1 MGRIGDLILGT
12 YGVLMVIVTT
22 PFLNMV
28 ALDSSGSM
36 HSENY
41 FFLSI
46 SLIVMYFSHFYLYK
60 VFFGVKKGADRIPFY
75 RKRWFAKTIA
85 GFISIFVYSFV
96 ISPLYHREYHIY
108 SSFDVEYSLTTFV
121 VFMFFF
127 MLFYVVFGELL
138 YECVGDKN

>member
-1 MGRIGDLILGT
+1 MLISTEVFSLLPKIKAIHYNKSMGRIGDLILGT

-60 VFFGVKKGADRIPFY
+60 VFFGVKKGLIVFHSI
-75 RKRWFAKTIA
+75 AKD
-85 GFISIFVYSFV
+85 GLQKQSLVSFPYL
-96 ISPLYHREYHIY
+96 STHL
-108 SSFDVEYSLTTFV
+108 
-121 VFMFFF
+121 
-127 MLFYVVFGELL
+127 
-138 YECVGDKN
+138 